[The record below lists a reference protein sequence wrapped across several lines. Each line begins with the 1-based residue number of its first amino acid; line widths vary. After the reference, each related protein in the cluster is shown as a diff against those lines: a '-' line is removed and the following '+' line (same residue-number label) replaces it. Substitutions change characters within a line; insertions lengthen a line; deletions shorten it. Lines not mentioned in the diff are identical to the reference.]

1 MRKHLYKVRKEKME
15 QTGIRLSVE
24 NRNRNIVLKIVNRM
38 FNEQKRTNNE
48 EGD

>member
-1 MRKHLYKVRKEKME
+1 MRKHLHKVRKEKME

-24 NRNRNIVLKIVNRM
+24 NRNKNIVLRLINSL
-38 FNEQKRTNNE
+38 FYKRTNNE